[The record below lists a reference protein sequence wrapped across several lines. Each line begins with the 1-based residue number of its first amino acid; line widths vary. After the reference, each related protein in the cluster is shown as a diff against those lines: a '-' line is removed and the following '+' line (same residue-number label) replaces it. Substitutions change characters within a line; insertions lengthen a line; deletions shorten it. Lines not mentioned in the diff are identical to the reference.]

1 MPSQKPSAPD
11 AGDRPR
17 TSSWT
22 IAFVL
27 VLLIAAALR
36 ILPLGHEAI
45 DGDEYFSVRVAIAPL
60 AQAWDIMRQDLVHPP
75 LFYLLLKSWV
85 AVAGTSPFVLR
96 LISLI
101 SGIGAV
107 ALAFVLAR
115 RLSLRAP
122 YCVLASLLVA
132 LNDIHIY
139 YSEQVRSYSFFAAL
153 VLVFALAVLW
163 VEETA
168 RKRAALG
175 ARHWA
180 TLSGLAVLL
189 CYTHYVGALYVAA
202 TWLCLMASPHDKYF
216 KLKVTVCFALAALLF
231 LPWLLGEI
239 NVYRANGLEEN
250 LAWENLATFYDL
262 RALFALFT
270 GMPEFR
276 GGTTLALTVFG
287 VLTIAA
293 MRRRA
298 EDEPGIHESS
308 QATAPA
314 ARTTGPSTFFH
325 GGWAARNDTATW
337 LVLAIALVP
346 PLLLFIAGSPP
357 FSLRVFAYRHL
368 LPSLVPAILLLAA
381 GTATLAQ
388 WPGGFRR
395 FARIIVPLVLIAL
408 QIVPTWGDTIRARR
422 VPFDQVARLLNSDLA
437 GVPAYTT
444 YAYGIGAPVN
454 FYAGTERVMT
464 LPADFQTDAP
474 RIVLLFRPALPDEA
488 ARAKRVMDG
497 WKIERTLYF
506 TNGRN
511 GKYGTEV
518 DALSR
523 E

>member
-1 MPSQKPSAPD
+1 MPSQKPSAP
-11 AGDRPR
+11 GTHDRQR
-17 TSSWT
+17 ISGWT
-22 IAFVL
+22 LAFLL

-45 DGDEYFSVRVAIAPL
+45 DGDECFSVRVAIAPL
-60 AQAWDIMRQDLVHPP
+60 SQAWDIMRQDLVHPP
-75 LFYLLLKSWV
+75 LYYLLLKGWV
-85 AVAGTSPFVLR
+85 AIAGTSPFVLR
-96 LISLI
+96 LLSLVA
-101 SGIGAV
+101 GIGAV

-122 YCVLASLLVA
+122 YCVLAALLVA

-180 TLSGLAVLL
+180 ALSGLALLL
-189 CYTHYVGALYVAA
+189 CYTHYVGALYVVAA
-202 TWLCLMASPHDKYF
+202 WLCLMASPHDKSF
-216 KLKVTVCFALAALLF
+216 KLKVTACFALAALLF

-239 NVYRANGLEEN
+239 NVYRARGLEEN

-276 GGTTLALTVFG
+276 GGTMLALSVFC

-293 MRRRA
+293 MRRRVR
-298 EDEPGIHESS
+298 EEPGT
-308 QATAPA
+308 AAPA
-314 ARTTGPSTFFH
+314 NLVR
-325 GGWAARNDTATW
+325 GGWARRTDTAVW
-337 LVLAIALVP
+337 LVLAMALVP

-357 FSLRVFAYRHL
+357 FSMRVFAYRHL
-368 LPSLVPAILLLAA
+368 LPSLAPAILLLAA
-381 GTATLAQ
+381 GAAKLAE
-388 WPGGFRR
+388 WPGAPGRV
-395 FARIIVPLVLIAL
+395 ARIVVPLVLIAL
-408 QIVPTWGDTIRARR
+408 QIVPTWGNTIHARR
-422 VPFDQVARLLNSDLA
+422 VPFDQIARLLNSDLA
-437 GVPAYTT
+437 GLPAYTT
-444 YAYGIGAPVN
+444 YTYGIAAPVN
-454 FYAGTERVMT
+454 FYAGTERVIT
-464 LPADFQTDAP
+464 LPADFQTDAH

-488 ARAKRVMDG
+488 AQAKRVMDG
-497 WKIERTLYF
+497 WKIEQTRYF

-511 GKYGTEV
+511 SKYGTEV
-518 DALSR
+518 DVLNR
-523 E
+523 D